1 MLFSII
7 IPTINRSDSLKR
19 TLESI
24 SKLERKA
31 DLEVIVVDNGSMDN
45 TRKICD
51 EFAESK
57 MNFRYVYDD
66 EPGLLTGRHRG
77 ALEAKGEV
85 FCFLDDDVVL
95 STGWFNAIVDCCED
109 DPDVDFFTGPCLPDF
124 ELSPPEWLKDFWY
137 EEPGIGRFCSW
148 LSLID
153 LGDEKKLINPN
164 LVWGLNF
171 IIRRSAFYEL
181 GGFHPDSVPLEFQ
194 MFQGDGET
202 GLTIKA
208 VNAGKKA
215 IYYPGLLLNHIVPK
229 ERLTKEYFGKRA
241 FFQGVCDS
249 YSYLRKGGTPIS
261 NAEIFIDFSKT
272 ILRRFIKK
280 QVVDFRS
287 PEVKE
292 IRSLT
297 EKQYKGGYQFHQAW
311 FKKSPVVREWVL
323 RDNYLDYKLPVI

>member
-19 TLESI
+19 TLGSI
-24 SKLERKA
+24 IKLERRA
-31 DLEVIVVDNGSMDN
+31 DFEVIVVDNGSIDN

-51 EFAESK
+51 EYAES
-57 MNFRYVYDD
+57 MINFRYVYDN

-95 STGWFNAIVDCCED
+95 SPGWFKAIVDCCYD
-109 DPDVDFFTGPCLPDF
+109 DPDVDLFTGPCLPDF
-124 ELSPPEWLKDFWY
+124 ESSPPKWLQDFWY
-137 EEPGIGRFCSW
+137 EVPGLGRFCSW

-153 LGDEKKLINPN
+153 LGEGKKLIDPS

-171 IIRRSAFYEL
+171 VIRRPAFHEL
-181 GGFHPDSVPLEFQ
+181 GGFHPDSVPLELQ

-202 GLTIKA
+202 GLTVKA
-208 VNAGKKA
+208 SNAGKKA
-215 IYYPGLLLNHIVPK
+215 IYHPGIQLNHVVPK
-229 ERLTKEYFGKRA
+229 ERLTKAYFGKRA

-249 YSYLRKGGTPIS
+249 YTQIRKGGAPIS
-261 NAEIFIDFSKT
+261 SAKVFIEFSKKF
-272 ILRRFIKK
+272 LRSFTRKED
-280 QVVDFRS
+280 VDLRS

-292 IRSLT
+292 IRALT
-297 EKQYKGGYQFHQAW
+297 EEQYKSGYQFHQRW